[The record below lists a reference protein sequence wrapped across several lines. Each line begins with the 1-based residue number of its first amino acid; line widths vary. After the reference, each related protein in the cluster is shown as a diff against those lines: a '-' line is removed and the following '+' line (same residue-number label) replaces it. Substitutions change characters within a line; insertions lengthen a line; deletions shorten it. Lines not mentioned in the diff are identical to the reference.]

1 MEVNKLNNK
10 QKSFCQEYLKLGMNA
25 TQAYINVYKCKSD
38 KVAGVNSSRLLG
50 NANIQEYIKELQDKV
65 EEKAIVK
72 IEDIVKELYAIAFVD
87 RTKISKNVRNKL
99 MESKD
104 DSGTKREYF
113 EDNVI
118 FAETSEL
125 DDETRKV
132 IAGYKKTQSGFAIET
147 YDKLKALELLGKY
160 LGMFKDDAPVI
171 NNIVNP
177 YANLSEEE
185 LRKLAGGN

>member
-65 EEKAIVK
+65 EAKAIVK

-99 MESKD
+99 MEAKD

-160 LGMFKDDAPVI
+160 LGMFPDKSKLEISGDEP
-171 NNIVNP
+171 
-177 YANLSEEE
+177 LSIKIDLVDE
-185 LRKLAGGN
+185 